1 MGVGV
6 PQPRPPLIV
15 WVVPS
20 VDLTDARATAE
31 AIAAEW
37 GLELGAPFAMSNY
50 SYVAPVGDEAVLK
63 VAWNG
68 FLMVNCGTTTGL
80 GGWMNVN
87 NLQRLTIYDDLSVD
101 VQPFN
106 WNGLRFVDQPS
117 VRYKRGVAPANVLGS
132 GRWG

>member
-1 MGVGV
+1 MHSQRFEIVSRYNAANGALGSIDYWNLHLRDRPGLWQLCKDDIDLMLFGHTHV
-6 PQPRPPLIV
+6 P
-15 WVVPS
+15 
-20 VDLTDARATAE
+20 
-31 AIAAEW
+31 
-37 GLELGAPFAMSNY
+37 
-50 SYVAPVGDEAVLK
+50 LK